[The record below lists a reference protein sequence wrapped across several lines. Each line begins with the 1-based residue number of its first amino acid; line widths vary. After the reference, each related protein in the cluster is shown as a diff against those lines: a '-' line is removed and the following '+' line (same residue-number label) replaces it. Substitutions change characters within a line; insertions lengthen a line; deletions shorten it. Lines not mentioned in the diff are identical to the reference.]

1 MYLMDFQWN
10 SHGFPMEFKWTSNVI
25 QLDFWLDV
33 TRIPIAFAWISGGSP
48 MDSKDFHDECQMDF
62 KRLPDGFLM
71 DGKLIFYDI
80 GISF

>member
-1 MYLMDFQWN
+1 MSTNPLEPWISDGSPMGFNAFHYGCQMDLN
-10 SHGFPMEFKWTSNVI
+10 
-25 QLDFWLDV
+25 L

-48 MDSKDFHDECQMDF
+48 MDSKAFHDECQMDF